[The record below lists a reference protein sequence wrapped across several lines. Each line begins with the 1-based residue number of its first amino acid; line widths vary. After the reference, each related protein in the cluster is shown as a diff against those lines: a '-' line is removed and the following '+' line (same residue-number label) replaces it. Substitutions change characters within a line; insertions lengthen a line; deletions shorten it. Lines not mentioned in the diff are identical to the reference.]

1 MSKSSYLQLDNRL
14 KLCADFVRSGAK
26 LADIGTDHAYL
37 PVCLCRI
44 GRCPS
49 AIAADINPSPLSR
62 GRMTVENAE
71 MQDKV
76 ELRLSNGLQEIKA
89 NEVDDIVIAGMGG
102 ELIAKILEE
111 CSFSKDSSKHFIL
124 QPMTKSEV
132 LIKWLC
138 DNGFE
143 IMEQDC
149 CTVSKKRCDTVHGS
163 SRQPDIIESSFTD
176 RFEATAH
183 KATRCYTVLSVK
195 YTGEII
201 ARDELFYYLAKLKP
215 NEKESHLLFVKSH
228 INRLLKQAKGDVSF
242 AVLAEKLQKSIKAR

>member
-49 AIAADINPSPLSR
+49 AIAADINPAPLSR
-62 GRMTVENAE
+62 GRLTVENAE

-76 ELRLSNGLQEIKA
+76 ELRLSNGLQKIKA
-89 NEVDDIVIAGMGG
+89 DEVDDIVIAGMGG

-138 DNGFE
+138 ENGFE
-143 IMEQDC
+143 ITEQDC
-149 CTVSKKRCDTVHGS
+149 CVASGK
-163 SRQPDIIESSFTD
+163 
-176 RFEATAH
+176 
-183 KATRCYTVLSVK
+183 CYTVLSVK

-201 ARDELFYYLAKLKP
+201 ARDEVFYYIAKLKP
-215 NEKESHLLFVKSH
+215 NENESHLLFVKSH

-242 AVLAEKLQKSIKAR
+242 AVLAEKLQRSITAR